1 MCIVYYEQL
10 HHLHDVHLLVLDQPE
25 RLHVV
30 HHILVLDQLE
40 NHHHDHDCVM

>member
-10 HHLHDVHLLVLDQPE
+10 HHLHDVHPLVLDQPE